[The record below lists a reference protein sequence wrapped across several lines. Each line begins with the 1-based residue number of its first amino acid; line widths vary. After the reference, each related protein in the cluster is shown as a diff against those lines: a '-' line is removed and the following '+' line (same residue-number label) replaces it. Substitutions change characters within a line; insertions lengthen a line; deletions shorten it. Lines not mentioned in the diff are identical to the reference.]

1 MSVRRAP
8 TLVLNGRFLSQGLTG
23 VQRFASELTAAMDA
37 LAGAA
42 SWPATRVLMPRG
54 AVGPAFG
61 HLEATSVGR
70 ISGHGWEQFELP
82 WHARGRFLLSLGNT
96 APVLAGRRQ
105 AVVIHDAG
113 VFDTPESYS
122 LQFRAWYRTLH
133 GTLARTG
140 ATLITVSE
148 FSRGRIAA
156 RLGIEPGRL
165 SVIPEG
171 GEHILRVP
179 ADPAALS
186 QYGLTAGRY
195 ALAVGTRAAHKN
207 LDTLGDAAALLASRG
222 FTLAAVGAANPAVF
236 RPAAETEGPGAVALG
251 RVSDAQLRALYEGAL
266 CLVFPSRYEGFGLP
280 PLEAM
285 ACGCPVVA
293 TPAGAVPEVCG
304 DAALYFDLADPSSLT
319 QALRR
324 VLDEPGLAARM
335 RGRGLARAAEFSW
348 RRAAEALLGLI
359 EPAAARAGA

>member
-1 MSVRRAP
+1 MTAA
-8 TLVLNGRFLSQGLTG
+8 LALNGRFLTQGLTG
-23 VQRFASELTAAMDA
+23 VQRFASELTAAMDT

-42 SWPATRVLMPRG
+42 RWPATRVLMPRVAVRSG
-54 AVGPAFG
+54 ATFD
-61 HLEATSVGR
+61 HLEAKSVGR

-96 APVLAGRRQ
+96 APVLAGRCQ

-122 LQFRAWYRTLH
+122 PQFRAWYRTLH
-133 GTLARTG
+133 ATLARTG

-156 RLGIEPGRL
+156 RLGIEPGRV

-179 ADPAALS
+179 ADLGALS
-186 QYGLTAGRY
+186 RHGLTAGRY

-207 LDTLGDAAALLASRG
+207 LDVLGDAAALLASRG
-222 FTLAAVGAANPAVF
+222 LTLAAVGAVNPAVF
-236 RPAAETEGPGAVALG
+236 RPAAERRGPGAVALG
-251 RVSDAQLRALYEGAL
+251 RVSDAELRALYEGAL

-285 ACGCPVVA
+285 VCGCPVLA
-293 TPAGAVPEVCG
+293 TRSGAVPEVCG
-304 DAALYFDLADPSSLT
+304 EAALYFDAAEPSSLT

-324 VLDEPGLAARM
+324 LLEEAGLPAELR
-335 RGRGLARAAEFSW
+335 RRGLARAAAYSW
-348 RRAAEALLGLI
+348 RRAAEVLLGLI
-359 EPAAARAGA
+359 EPAAAGARK